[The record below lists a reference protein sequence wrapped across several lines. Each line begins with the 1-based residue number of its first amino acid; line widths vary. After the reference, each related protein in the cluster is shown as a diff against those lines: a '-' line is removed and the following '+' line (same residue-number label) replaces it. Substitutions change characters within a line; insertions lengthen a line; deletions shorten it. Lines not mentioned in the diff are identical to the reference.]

1 MRRPPDDLAQKLLDA
16 SEQFSGTGLDVSI
29 DEVASM
35 ADVPRATLYYYFSG
49 KDDLVAFFLNDK
61 FTRVGDAVVKAVR
74 SDGTVPERLDAALHA
89 VLDALAAHPVICV
102 ELPAAVKQSGDY
114 QEVMA
119 SVERVVVAP
128 LRELLIEGR
137 ATGELEVPDPQTTAI
152 ALMGALTMV
161 GMMQVVQTG
170 TVDAATVGPDIIPLM
185 INGLLKR

>member
-16 SEQFSGTGLDVSI
+16 SEHFSGTGLDVSI
-29 DEVASM
+29 DDVANLT
-35 ADVPRATLYYYFSG
+35 DVPRATLYYYFSG

-61 FTRVGDAVVKAVR
+61 FTRVGDAVVKTAR
-74 SDGTVPERLDAALHA
+74 SEGSVAERLNASLYA

-119 SVERVVVAP
+119 SVERVVIAP

-170 TVDAATVGPDIIPLM
+170 TFDAAAVGPDLIPGM